1 MVDAGAI
8 TLDICTFRLGQRS
21 ASEDLYA
28 LLLALVPPLG
38 VEAYHWFLCQG
49 KTESEFIEQ
58 ADYPLHRVVWNTKR
72 TRDPYAE
79 YWKQGNDLPVFLV
92 GGLRSA
98 QPSPFICS
106 PITQPNRS

>member
-1 MVDAGAI
+1 MVDAGAM

-49 KTESEFIEQ
+49 
-58 ADYPLHRVVWNTKR
+58 
-72 TRDPYAE
+72 
-79 YWKQGNDLPVFLV
+79 
-92 GGLRSA
+92 
-98 QPSPFICS
+98 
-106 PITQPNRS
+106 